1 MNCMNSLQVF
11 QFSCFYHLGWLVLC
25 RRHRCSPPHVGLRFC
40 RMQAAYVTDS
50 SSPRLLVFFFFWQ
63 RTLSLRNFKFNNL
76 VCMGTKIFLMFLF
89 INSLTSKAINSIM
102 SKLPYHFLLRKQYC
116 PSCVIFSGYY
126 KKKSNKIKNYPEF
139 PISNY
144 LHHMQLSGGLLALL
158 IACSA
163 K

>member
-1 MNCMNSLQVF
+1 
-11 QFSCFYHLGWLVLC
+11 
-25 RRHRCSPPHVGLRFC
+25 
-40 RMQAAYVTDS
+40 
-50 SSPRLLVFFFFWQ
+50 
-63 RTLSLRNFKFNNL
+63 
-76 VCMGTKIFLMFLF
+76 MGTKIFLMFLF